1 MTVGGNQPFFMPY
14 IVYFQL
20 IRAVDTFLIADEYT
34 LGISGWANRNKILMQ
49 GKEYQFTLPLI
60 GKSSLKKFNEVS
72 FVEDQSRFLRTVEVC
87 YRKAP
92 YFKSVFPIIREVILY
107 DNKNLARLVGN
118 SLMLIADYLHMDTK
132 FVYMSEIK
140 ELNNTLKGQDRVLDF
155 CSVLKNTKY
164 INIWSR
170 TELYDKKTF
179 QEHGIELYLI
189 KSKPIEYK
197 QYDHPFVPN
206 LSMLDVLMFNSVE
219 QTNELLLQ
227 YELL

>member
-20 IRAVDTFLIADEYT
+20 IKAVDTFLIADEYI
-34 LGISGWANRNKILMQ
+34 LGTSGWANRNKMLMQ

-87 YRKAP
+87 YSKAP
-92 YFKSVFPIIREVILY
+92 YFKSVFPIIREILHY
-107 DNKNLARLVGN
+107 GDKNLARLVGN
-118 SLMLIADYLHMDTK
+118 SLMLIADYLHLDTK
-132 FVYMSEIK
+132 FLYMSEI
-140 ELNNTLKGQDRVLDF
+140 EGLNNSLKAQDRVLDF
-155 CSVLKNTKY
+155 CSVLKTTKY
-164 INIWSR
+164 INIWTR
-170 TELYDKKTF
+170 TELYDKEAF
-179 QEHGIELYLI
+179 QEQGVELCLI
-189 KSKPIEYK
+189 KAKPVEYK
-197 QYDHPFVPN
+197 QYDNPFVPD

>member
-20 IRAVDTFLIADEYT
+20 IKAVDTFLIADEYI
-34 LGISGWANRNKILMQ
+34 LGTSGWANRNKILMQ
-49 GKEYQFTLPLI
+49 GKEYQITLPLI

-72 FVEDQSRFLRTVEVC
+72 FVEDQSKFLRTIEVC
-87 YRKAP
+87 YSKAP
-92 YFKSVFPIIREVILY
+92 YFKSVFPIIREIFLY

-118 SLMLIADYLHMDTK
+118 SLMLIADYLHFDTK
-132 FVYMSEIK
+132 FLYMSEIK
-140 ELNNTLKGQDRVLDF
+140 GLNSSLKAQDRVLDF
-155 CSVLKNTKY
+155 CSVLKTTRY

-179 QEHGIELYLI
+179 QEHGIELCLI

-197 QYDHPFVPN
+197 QYDNPFVPN

-227 YELL
+227 CELL